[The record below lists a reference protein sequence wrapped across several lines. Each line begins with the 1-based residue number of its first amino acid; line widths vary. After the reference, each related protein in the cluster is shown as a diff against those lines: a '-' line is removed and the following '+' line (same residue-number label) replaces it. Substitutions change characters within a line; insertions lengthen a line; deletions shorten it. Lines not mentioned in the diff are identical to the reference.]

1 MDINTKI
8 ALINPP
14 SPFLIE
20 QNVMPPLGLW
30 YIKSSLEA
38 DGFKNVD
45 IYDLGIE
52 DQKIPDEYDVYG
64 ITATS
69 PQWSEAVALAQE
81 FRSRQAVLMVGGAHV
96 GNVPEDGVV
105 AGFDY
110 VIVGEGEKAIQN
122 IETGK
127 SLQIIRMPRH
137 HHLDDLPF
145 PDRSQTWLYS
155 YYIGAYP
162 ATTMMTSRGCP
173 FSCSFCCKG
182 IWGKKYTERSAE
194 NVLLEVDYLMQ
205 GYSYEAI
212 MFFDDTFTINKN
224 RLKELC
230 QGFDL
235 RGLIW
240 RSFTRANQLDYDTAK
255 RMADSG
261 CYEIG
266 VGVET
271 GSEAIALSIQK
282 GETIKEQRRGL
293 LEAKRAGLRVKV
305 FIIVGLPGESW
316 ETIQETEKFLNE
328 IQPDD
333 LDISILSVY
342 AGSDIFKNPT
352 KYDITFGEPTFY
364 KGKPHDYECNVSTS
378 LMTGREI
385 IQARENL
392 YDKFKKIKNTIHIL
406 TG

>member
-1 MDINTKI
+1 
-8 ALINPP
+8 
-14 SPFLIE
+14 
-20 QNVMPPLGLW
+20 
-30 YIKSSLEA
+30 
-38 DGFKNVD
+38 
-45 IYDLGIE
+45 
-52 DQKIPDEYDVYG
+52 
-64 ITATS
+64 
-69 PQWSEAVALAQE
+69 
-81 FRSRQAVLMVGGAHV
+81 
-96 GNVPEDGVV
+96 
-105 AGFDY
+105 
-110 VIVGEGEKAIQN
+110 
-122 IETGK
+122 
-127 SLQIIRMPRH
+127 
-137 HHLDDLPF
+137 
-145 PDRSQTWLYS
+145 
-155 YYIGAYP
+155 
-162 ATTMMTSRGCP
+162 
-173 FSCSFCCKG
+173 
-182 IWGKKYTERSAE
+182 
-194 NVLLEVDYLMQ
+194 
-205 GYSYEAI
+205 